1 MPYVAARSICRVL
14 GKLSS
19 LLDRPVVLRRA
30 ALASLVANVGI
41 VCTGGLV
48 RLTGSGLGCPTWPRC
63 TEESYVTTQEMGHH
77 GIIEFGNRTLTF
89 VLGLFAVVALLA
101 AWRQRRRVAG
111 LLAAAVWMMAGIAFQ
126 GVLGGITVRMA
137 LNPWTVMAH
146 FLASMV
152 LIALAY
158 VFWHRTRDVPP
169 RWTAPRAIRTA
180 GIVITAVSAA
190 VLVLGTVVTG
200 SGPHSGDTK
209 AARTG
214 FDPETVSQ
222 LHGDAVFVLVGLT
235 LALWLGLRALGA
247 PLRVTRAAGLLLLV
261 ELGQGVVG
269 FVQYFTGLPWPVV
282 LLHMLGACL
291 VWTATLGLLLAV
303 SPRREPE
310 AEPAPE
316 VHDAHSDASTA

>member
-1 MPYVAARSICRVL
+1 ML
-14 GKLSS
+14 GKLWS
-19 LLDRPVVLRRA
+19 LLDRPEVLRRA
-30 ALASLVANVGI
+30 ALASLVANIGI
-41 VCTGGLV
+41 VCTGGMV

-89 VLGLFAVVALLA
+89 VLGIIAVVALAA
-101 AWRQRRRVAG
+101 AWRQRGRVPGLFAAG
-111 LLAAAVWMMAGIAFQ
+111 VWMMAGIAFQ

-169 RWTAPRAIRTA
+169 RWTAPGAIRTA
-180 GIVITAVSAA
+180 GIVVTAASAT

-214 FDPETVSQ
+214 FDPAAMSQ

-235 LALWLGLRALGA
+235 LAMWLGLRALGA

-291 VWTATLGLLLAV
+291 VWAATMELLLAV
-303 SPRREPE
+303 SPRREPV
-310 AEPAPE
+310 AAQP
-316 VHDAHSDASTA
+316 VYGAHSEASTA

>member
-1 MPYVAARSICRVL
+1 MGRVL
-14 GKLSS
+14 GKLAS

-30 ALASLVANVGI
+30 ALASLVANIGI

-89 VLGLFAVVALLA
+89 VLGLIAVIALAA
-101 AWRQRRRVAG
+101 AWRQRRRVPG
-111 LLAAAVWMMAGIAFQ
+111 LLAAGVWMMAGIVFQ

-146 FLASMV
+146 FLASML

-169 RWTAPRAIRTA
+169 RWTAPAAIRTA
-180 GIVITAVSAA
+180 GIVVTAVSAV

-235 LALWLGLRALGA
+235 LAMWLGLRALGA
-247 PLRVTRAAGLLLLV
+247 PLRVTRAAALLLAV
-261 ELGQGVVG
+261 ELAQGVVG

-303 SPRREPE
+303 SPRAERPAGARPE
-310 AEPAPE
+310 GELVYE
-316 VHDAHSDASTA
+316 GHSDASTA

>member
-1 MPYVAARSICRVL
+1 M
-14 GKLSS
+14 LSS

-63 TEESYVTTQEMGHH
+63 TDESYVTTQAMGHH

-89 VLGLFAVVALLA
+89 VLGIIAVVALAA
-101 AWRQRRRVAG
+101 AWRQRRRVPG
-111 LLAAAVWMMAGIAFQ
+111 LLGAAVGMMAGIAFQ

-146 FLASMV
+146 FLASML

-180 GIVITAVSAA
+180 GVVITGVAAV

-214 FDPETVSQ
+214 FDPATVSQ

-247 PLRVTRAAGLLLLV
+247 PLRVTRAAALLLLV

-282 LLHMLGACL
+282 LLHVLGACL

-303 SPRREPE
+303 SPQKAPAGA
-310 AEPAPE
+310 AERY
-316 VHDAHSDASTA
+316 DAHSEASTA